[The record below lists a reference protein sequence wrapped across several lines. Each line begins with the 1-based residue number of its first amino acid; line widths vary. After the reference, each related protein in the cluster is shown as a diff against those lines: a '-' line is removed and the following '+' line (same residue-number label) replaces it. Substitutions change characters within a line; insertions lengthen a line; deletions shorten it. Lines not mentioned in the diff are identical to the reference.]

1 MLHATSPKR
10 TLTIA
15 LVGQPNVGKS
25 SLINALSGSHLK
37 VGNFSGVTIEKT
49 QASFT
54 YQNTHITIIDLPG
67 SYSLNHYSPEEKIT
81 KDFLESRQ
89 YDIVL
94 NVLDSTNLA
103 RNLALTGQI
112 MDLGIKIV
120 LGLNMID
127 EARDEQVI
135 VNHKLLSE
143 ILGVPCVPISAST
156 GENLSLLLDTLL
168 SYAQKPLCAPKRV
181 YNDKIEKA
189 IAQVEQ
195 FITQKSFYEL
205 HAYPKASTPL
215 SARGLAILLIKQ
227 DSALYAYLHDKP
239 CYHEIVQYVNA
250 ARNELSLAS
259 DEQNIARLFHHD
271 AIAYAQGAAQET
283 ITYPKSTLEQTK
295 NVDSILL
302 HKRFGIPIFL
312 MLMFVLFEATFYVG
326 GFFKDYIELG
336 FENLAEVIREH
347 IVIEAFASLLCDGV
361 IGGVGTILAFLPLI
375 AVLYFGIA
383 LLESSGYMARIAFL
397 LDGFF
402 HKFGLHGK
410 SFIPLVAGFGCS
422 VPAYMATRTLKN
434 RNERLI
440 TLFVIGFMS
449 CSARLPIYV
458 LFIGA
463 FFDQKHAGLVLFGI
477 YLFGAIIALLLAK
490 LLKLSV
496 FTGHEE
502 PFVMEMPKYRMP
514 NWRVVW
520 FSVWSKVVMFLKKAA
535 GFIFLG
541 SILIWF
547 ASQYP
552 KSPELEEQ
560 YTASQEALMQSK
572 QFNALSKQDQQEA
585 LWYLHN
591 EYNENFLRQTYSGKI
606 GEALRPIFAPLDF
619 DWRLSISL
627 VAGFAA
633 KEVVV
638 STLGILYA
646 LGDDVNEESTS
657 LQQNLRDNI
666 SFPTAIA
673 FIVFVM
679 FYIPCFAAT
688 ITFGREAGGI
698 KFVAYLFIFTSI
710 VAYCFALLGYYCAWL
725 GYKFFMG

>member
-1 MLHATSPKR
+1 MSHATSPKR

-168 SYAQKPLCAPKRV
+168 SYAQKPLCVPKRV

-312 MLMFVLFEATFYVG
+312 VLMFVLFEATFYVG

>member
-1 MLHATSPKR
+1 MSHATSPKR

-227 DSALYAYLHDKP
+227 DGALYAYLHDKP

-312 MLMFVLFEATFYVG
+312 VLMFVLFEATFYVG

-347 IVIEAFASLLCDGV
+347 IVVEAFASLLCDGV

-490 LLKLSV
+490 LLKLSI

-572 QFNALSKQDQQEA
+572 QFKALSKQDQQEA

>member
-1 MLHATSPKR
+1 MSHATSPKR

-312 MLMFVLFEATFYVG
+312 VLMFVLFEATFYVG

-347 IVIEAFASLLCDGV
+347 IVVEAFASLLCDGV

-477 YLFGAIIALLLAK
+477 YLLGAIIALLLAK

-560 YTASQEALMQSK
+560 YAASQEALMQSK

>member
-1 MLHATSPKR
+1 MSHATSPKR

-195 FITQKSFYEL
+195 FITQKSFCEL

-312 MLMFVLFEATFYVG
+312 VLMFVLFEATFYVG

-347 IVIEAFASLLCDGV
+347 IVVEAFASLLCDGV

>member
-1 MLHATSPKR
+1 MSHATSPKR

-168 SYAQKPLCAPKRV
+168 SYAQRPLCAPKRV

-271 AIAYAQGAAQET
+271 AITYAQGAAQET

-312 MLMFVLFEATFYVG
+312 VLMFVLFEATFYVG

-347 IVIEAFASLLCDGV
+347 IVVEAFASLLCDGV

-560 YTASQEALMQSK
+560 YAASQEALMQSK

>member
-1 MLHATSPKR
+1 MSHATSPKR

-347 IVIEAFASLLCDGV
+347 IVVEAFASLLCDGV

-490 LLKLSV
+490 LLKLSI

>member
-1 MLHATSPKR
+1 MSHATSPKR

-347 IVIEAFASLLCDGV
+347 IVVEAFASLLCDGV

-688 ITFGREAGGI
+688 ITFGRETGGI

>member
-1 MLHATSPKR
+1 MSHATSPKR

-312 MLMFVLFEATFYVG
+312 VLMFVLFEATFYVG

-347 IVIEAFASLLCDGV
+347 IVVEAFASLLCDGV

-666 SFPTAIA
+666 SFPSAVA
-673 FIVFVM
+673 FILFVM

>member
-312 MLMFVLFEATFYVG
+312 VLMFVLFEATFYVG

-347 IVIEAFASLLCDGV
+347 IVVEAFASLLCDGV

>member
-1 MLHATSPKR
+1 MSHATSPKR

-54 YQNTHITIIDLPG
+54 CQNTHITIIDLPG

-239 CYHEIVQYVNA
+239 CYHEIVQYVNT

-312 MLMFVLFEATFYVG
+312 VLMFVLFEATFYVG

-347 IVIEAFASLLCDGV
+347 IVVEAFASLLCDGV

>member
-1 MLHATSPKR
+1 MSHATSPKR

-312 MLMFVLFEATFYVG
+312 VLMFVLFEATFYVG

-347 IVIEAFASLLCDGV
+347 IVVEAFASLLCDGV

-490 LLKLSV
+490 LLKLSL

>member
-1 MLHATSPKR
+1 MSHATSPKR

-312 MLMFVLFEATFYVG
+312 VLMFVLFEATFYVG

-347 IVIEAFASLLCDGV
+347 IVVEAFASLLCDGV

-560 YTASQEALMQSK
+560 YAASQEALMQSK

-688 ITFGREAGGI
+688 ITFGREAGGV

>member
-1 MLHATSPKR
+1 MSHATSPKR

-312 MLMFVLFEATFYVG
+312 VLMFVLFEATFYVG

-347 IVIEAFASLLCDGV
+347 IVVEAFASLLCDGV

-535 GFIFLG
+535 RFIFLG

-560 YTASQEALMQSK
+560 YAASQEALMQSK

>member
-1 MLHATSPKR
+1 MSHATSPKR

-49 QASFT
+49 QTSFT

-312 MLMFVLFEATFYVG
+312 VLMFVLFEATFYVG

-347 IVIEAFASLLCDGV
+347 IVVEAFASLLCDGV

-560 YTASQEALMQSK
+560 YAASQEALMQSK

>member
-1 MLHATSPKR
+1 MSHATSPKR

-156 GENLSLLLDTLL
+156 GENLSFLLDTLL

-312 MLMFVLFEATFYVG
+312 VLMFVLFEATFYVG

-347 IVIEAFASLLCDGV
+347 IVVEAFASLLCDGV

-477 YLFGAIIALLLAK
+477 YLLGAIIALLLAK

-560 YTASQEALMQSK
+560 YAASQEALMQSK

>member
-1 MLHATSPKR
+1 MSHATSPKR

-347 IVIEAFASLLCDGV
+347 IVVEAFASLLCDGV

-375 AVLYFGIA
+375 IVLYFGIA

-410 SFIPLVAGFGCS
+410 SFIPLIAGFGCS

-458 LFIGA
+458 LFVGA
-463 FFDQKHAGLVLFGI
+463 FFEQKHAGFVLFGI
-477 YLFGAIIALLLAK
+477 YLFGAIVALLLAK

-496 FTGHEE
+496 FAGYEE

>member
-1 MLHATSPKR
+1 MSHATSPKR

-181 YNDKIEKA
+181 YNNKIEKA

-312 MLMFVLFEATFYVG
+312 VLMFVLFEATFYVG

-347 IVIEAFASLLCDGV
+347 IVVEAFASLLCDGV

>member
-1 MLHATSPKR
+1 MSHATSPKR

-312 MLMFVLFEATFYVG
+312 VLMFVLFEATFYVG

-347 IVIEAFASLLCDGV
+347 IVVEAFASLLCDGV

>member
-1 MLHATSPKR
+1 MSHATSPKR

-312 MLMFVLFEATFYVG
+312 VLMFVLFEATFYVG

>member
-1 MLHATSPKR
+1 MSHATSPKR

-347 IVIEAFASLLCDGV
+347 IVVEAFASLLCDGV

-383 LLESSGYMARIAFL
+383 LLESSGYMARIVFL

>member
-1 MLHATSPKR
+1 MSHATSPKR

-168 SYAQKPLCAPKRV
+168 SYAQKPMCAPKRV

-347 IVIEAFASLLCDGV
+347 IVVEAFASLLCDGV

>member
-1 MLHATSPKR
+1 MSHATSPKR
-10 TLTIA
+10 NLTIA

-94 NVLDSTNLA
+94 NVLDSTNIS

-347 IVIEAFASLLCDGV
+347 IVVEAFASLLCDGV

>member
-347 IVIEAFASLLCDGV
+347 IVVEAFASLLCDGV

-490 LLKLSV
+490 LLKLSL

>member
-1 MLHATSPKR
+1 MSHATSPKR

>member
-1 MLHATSPKR
+1 MSHATSPKR

-347 IVIEAFASLLCDGV
+347 IVVEAFASLLCDGV

-560 YTASQEALMQSK
+560 YAASQEALMQSK

>member
-1 MLHATSPKR
+1 MSHATSPKR

-312 MLMFVLFEATFYVG
+312 VLMFVLFEATFYVG

-347 IVIEAFASLLCDGV
+347 IVVEAFASLLCDGV

-560 YTASQEALMQSK
+560 YAASQEALMQSK

>member
-312 MLMFVLFEATFYVG
+312 VLMFVLFEATFYVG

-347 IVIEAFASLLCDGV
+347 IVVEAFASLLCDGV

-572 QFNALSKQDQQEA
+572 QFKALSKQDQQEA